1 MTRLSK
7 EDAIK
12 TIQNRRA
19 QVEAILRQAIPTS
32 DLSRT
37 LRNTFDR
44 TMLCCDL
51 SDTELSL
58 LSADYLNDILDNGW
72 WSEVGRAHLRRMLEA
87 ARRTRPF

>member
-1 MTRLSK
+1 MTRFSK

-12 TIQNRRA
+12 TIQSRRA
-19 QVEAILRQAIPTS
+19 QVEAILRQTIPTS

-37 LRNTFDR
+37 LRSTFDR
-44 TMLCCDL
+44 AMLCCDL

-58 LSADYLNDILDNGW
+58 LSAEYLNDILDNGW

-87 ARRTRPF
+87 ARRPRP